1 MTKPRTRAEAKAT
14 ITPNRWVPRPEFRA
28 WLYNI
33 AIAVIALLG
42 GVGIIT
48 RPDLGDQILAVVSA
62 VLAIGPIAVARANV
76 PRE

>member
-33 AIAVIALLG
+33 AIATVALLVAI
-42 GVGIIT
+42 GVVT
-48 RPDLGDQILAVVSA
+48 SPELGDLILALVGA
-62 VLAIGPIAVARANV
+62 VLAVARANV